1 MIMAGPEMSFIL
13 QAILAVTIVLISIF
27 LVKLYK
33 ARSFARQL
41 GKQGFVRE
49 HPSNSVFDYRWV
61 DVFRSLCLHTIGYL
75 AI

>member
-13 QAILAVTIVLISIF
+13 QAILAVIIVLISIF

-49 HPSNSVFDYRWV
+49 NPSNSVFDYRLA